1 MRSQRRNWALQ
12 ITTLVVATSCFL
24 VMSSSLLISQNLKK
38 ILTLWGEDIQMTV
51 YISPEI
57 EAAQKEKIEEF
68 FRSEKGIKGGR
79 LVTQDEAL
87 RDFRGQL
94 ATYAPDLAQDEDLL
108 KLIPASYQV
117 SLDSSLSSA
126 EQVALLKS
134 SAESLKKF
142 PGVEEVSYGQ
152 DWVEKYSTFV
162 SVIQRSFEVL
172 GLILVAASIFV
183 MSNVVRAL
191 VQSRLEE
198 IEVLELI
205 GATPGMI
212 RKPFLIQGLRMGL
225 LAGGL
230 SLLFTFAAFKA
241 VQSIFLNQL
250 SFLRLGNQLQFLGPV
265 SILLFLLGGTLL
277 GLCGSYLSVRKINDG
292 WAASR
297 RA

>member
-1 MRSQRRNWALQ
+1 MRMKKRSWVLQ
-12 ITTLVVATSCFL
+12 ITTLIVATACFL

-38 ILTLWGEDIQMTV
+38 VLTLWGEDIQMTV
-51 YISPEI
+51 YISPDI
-57 EAAQKEKIEEF
+57 EPAQKEKIEEY
-68 FRSEKGIKGGR
+68 FRSEKRIKEGK
-79 LVTQDEAL
+79 LITQAEAL
-87 RDFRGQL
+87 HDFRGQL

-117 SLDSSLSSA
+117 SLDSSLTST

-134 SAESLKKF
+134 SAENLKKL

-162 SVIQRSFEVL
+162 SVIQRSFEIL
-172 GLILVAASIFV
+172 GLILIAASIFV

-191 VQSRLEE
+191 VQSRQEE

-205 GATPGMI
+205 GATPSMI
-212 RKPFLIQGLRMGL
+212 RKPFLVQGLQMGL
-225 LAGGL
+225 LAGAF
-230 SLLFTFAAFKA
+230 SLLLSYGAFKA
-241 VQSIFLNQL
+241 VQSVFMNQL
-250 SFLRLGNQLQFLGPV
+250 SFLRLGNQLQFLTPV
-265 SILLFLLGGTLL
+265 SLVLFLIAGTLL

-297 RA
+297 RG